1 MVKYRA
7 DAHAAPDSSENPRG
21 HARFSPKSNFALAV
35 AILQART
42 ALKAFAAEVG
52 ASRSR
57 PEIATGK
64 AGELLGGVGISG
76 DPADSAAA
84 TAVAGIAAAG
94 LKANPGA

>member
-1 MVKYRA
+1 MQLQTGQKTL
-7 DAHAAPDSSENPRG
+7 AATLASHR
-21 HARFSPKSNFALAV
+21 KSNFALAA

-42 ALKAFAAEVG
+42 ALNAFAAEVG
-52 ASRSR
+52 ASRGR
-57 PEIATGK
+57 AEIATGK
-64 AGELLGGVGISG
+64 APLRLRASGELLGAVGIWG

>member
-1 MVKYRA
+1 MPMQLQTAQKTL
-7 DAHAAPDSSENPRG
+7 AATLASPR
-21 HARFSPKSNFALAV
+21 KSNFALAV
-35 AILQART
+35 AILQVRT

-57 PEIATGK
+57 PEIANGK
-64 AGELLGGVGISG
+64 AGELLGAVGISG

-84 TAVAGIAAAG
+84 TAVAGIETAG